1 MIESKNDIKT
11 NSEKIIL
18 RNINNQIDKG
28 QTVAILGPNGVG
40 KSTWLK
46 IAAGLMQPTEGQI
59 LINGDVLKKDQFEQ
73 KEMLGYLGH
82 QSFLY
87 DNLTP
92 VENLTFFA
100 KLYHIKNPNEK
111 IEALLNEV
119 GLSFFKNEPVQ
130 SFSRGMVQRLAI
142 ARSILHNPQILLLD
156 EPHTGLDQQAVEILN
171 KVILRLKKANVTV
184 VMVTHDFSQVINT
197 CDRVIILMNG
207 RVGSD
212 INLNGKD
219 EEWLHN
225 HYERQSMSK

>member
-1 MIESKNDIKT
+1 MIESKNVIKT
-11 NSEKIIL
+11 IGEKIIL
-18 RNINNQIDKG
+18 RNINIQIDKG

-87 DNLTP
+87 DHLTP
-92 VENLTFFA
+92 VENLKFFA
-100 KLYHIKNPNEK
+100 KLYHIKNANDR
-111 IEALLNEV
+111 IEALLKEV

-212 INLNGKD
+212 INLNGRD
-219 EEWLHN
+219 VEWLHN

>member
-1 MIESKNDIKT
+1 MIESKNVIKT
-11 NSEKIIL
+11 IGEKIIL
-18 RNINNQIDKG
+18 RNINIQIDKG

-87 DNLTP
+87 DHLTP
-92 VENLTFFA
+92 VENLKFFA
-100 KLYHIKNPNEK
+100 KLYHIKNANDR
-111 IEALLNEV
+111 IEALVKEV
-119 GLSFFKNEPVQ
+119 GLSFFKNELVQ

-197 CDRVIILMNG
+197 CDRVIILMKG

-212 INLNGKD
+212 INLNGRD
-219 EEWLHN
+219 MEWLHN
-225 HYERQSMSK
+225 HYERQSISK

>member
-1 MIESKNDIKT
+1 MIESKNVIKT
-11 NSEKIIL
+11 IGEKIIL
-18 RNINNQIDKG
+18 RNINIQINKG
-28 QTVAILGPNGVG
+28 ETVAILGPNGVG

-46 IAAGLMQPTEGQI
+46 IVAGLMQPTEGQI
-59 LINGDVLKKDQFEQ
+59 LINGDILKKDQFEQ
-73 KEMLGYLGH
+73 KELLGYLGH

-92 VENLTFFA
+92 VENLNFFA
-100 KLYHIKNPNEK
+100 KLYHIKNANDK
-111 IEALLNEV
+111 IEALLKEV

-212 INLNGKD
+212 INLNGRD
-219 EEWLHN
+219 VEWLHN
-225 HYERQSMSK
+225 HYERQSMHK